1 MDLQKLYC
9 TLLTKGRVERIEAE
23 KQPSGLFA
31 KTVRNI
37 NQVISSALDLAV
49 AQKIIHSNPTDA
61 CELPKVEHREMQTIP
76 EEQLQA
82 FLAEANA
89 TGVYEMYYIELATG
103 LGRGELLGLKWQ
115 DID

>member
-1 MDLQKLYC
+1 
-9 TLLTKGRVERIEAE
+9 
-23 KQPSGLFA
+23 
-31 KTVRNI
+31 
-37 NQVISSALDLAV
+37 
-49 AQKIIHSNPTDA
+49 
-61 CELPKVEHREMQTIP
+61 MQTIP

-103 LGRGELLGLKWQ
+103 LRRGELLGLKWQ